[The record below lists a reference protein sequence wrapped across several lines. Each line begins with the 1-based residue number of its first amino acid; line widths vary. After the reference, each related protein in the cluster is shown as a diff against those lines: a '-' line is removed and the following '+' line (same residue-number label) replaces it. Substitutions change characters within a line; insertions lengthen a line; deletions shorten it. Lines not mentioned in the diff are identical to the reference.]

1 MTWSRR
7 SYPGSLNLMVPTW
20 FVCIRFCE
28 LVMFLPDKGHGPTQ
42 KHLVTVWSC
51 GEFASQ
57 YLRIILFERAPVAAS
72 CGRFWRFP
80 RL

>member
-7 SYPGSLNLMVPTW
+7 SYPESLNLMVPTW

-42 KHLVTVWSC
+42 KHLVDYPISHRHAATVN
-51 GEFASQ
+51 
-57 YLRIILFERAPVAAS
+57 LL
-72 CGRFWRFP
+72 
-80 RL
+80 